1 MKQISKWVALLP
13 VFTGIS
19 GYAIAPTA
27 AVAGSGLSCDI
38 EVMHSGGGVTLKG
51 IVASGAAADGT
62 YTLKVT
68 SAGSGSSNINQ
79 SGDFSVGAGGVEQLA
94 TVSLGGDGIYSARL
108 SVTANGH
115 TTSCAERIGGS
126 L

>member
-1 MKQISKWVALLP
+1 MTRLSKWVLLLP
-13 VFTGIS
+13 VVAGIGGVSS
-19 GYAIAPTA
+19 GTTA
-27 AVAGSGLSCDI
+27 ANAGPGLSCDI
-38 EVMHSGGGVTLKG
+38 EVSHSGGGVTLKG
-51 IVASGAAADGT
+51 VVTSGVAADGT

-79 SGDFSVGAGGVEQLA
+79 SGDFSVGAGRAAQLA
-94 TVSLGGDGIYSARL
+94 TVSLGGNGSYQARL
-108 SVTANGH
+108 SVTVDGH